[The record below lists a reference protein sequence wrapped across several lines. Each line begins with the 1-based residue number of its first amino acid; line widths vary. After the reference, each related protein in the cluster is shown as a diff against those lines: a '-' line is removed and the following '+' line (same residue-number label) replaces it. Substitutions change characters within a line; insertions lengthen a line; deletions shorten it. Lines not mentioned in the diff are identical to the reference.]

1 MEGID
6 LIKVKKLDLILMIFV
21 SILFV
26 LFSSISNAQEDKS
39 KTDVFFSLRNDDS
52 INVGQPIGSSLKEVP
67 KEEKKSAEKSE
78 QPVSEEIKEAPA
90 EEKQMIP
97 LRFEGKAEAL
107 PSQTQITS
115 DMERRKAGTALI
127 PSVELEVYRNL
138 SSANKEALTR
148 TKTDISQVR
157 QTIQPKQISQPRII
171 STSEAKIEKEI
182 ISTLPVEVLSSPT
195 IQTKK
200 KPDEKEKQGFSF
212 ASLSLSLRLGIIL
225 SGIATLIL
233 VIIVIYLLRQKDVS
247 LTELEEGMTPS
258 EDKNARYKS
267 LSRDIR
273 DLKIGYKEIEKT
285 VEDMDKKLN
294 LIGPLKGTTIDE
306 FTRKTSREVFKP
318 VENGVKDLQNT
329 CESLEKML
337 EEIDT
342 RLSPLD
348 ALKGLSIKELAQQT
362 SMEFYRP
369 LENEF
374 KKMNVS
380 YERMIGDFEDRL
392 DKKVDGIVKKNKDLE
407 KVMEE
412 IDGKITAIDSTVSL
426 LSQGEDVGILRGE
439 KKQPDT
445 SKIIDVKK
453 KKDRETLYNQI
464 YKMSDEGLSVDEI
477 AQRTK
482 MGKGEVRL
490 ILGLRKK

>member
-6 LIKVKKLDLILMIFV
+6 LIKIKKLDLILITFV
-21 SILFV
+21 LVLV
-26 LFSSISNAQEDKS
+26 LFSSISNAQENKS
-39 KTDVFFSLRNDDS
+39 KTDIFFSLRNDDS
-52 INVGQPIGSSLKEVP
+52 INVGRPVGSSPKEVS
-67 KEEKKSAEKSE
+67 KEEKRSVEKPE
-78 QPVSEEIKEAPA
+78 QPVSEEVKEAPT

-107 PSQTQITS
+107 PHQTQITS
-115 DMERRKAGTALI
+115 DMERRKIGTALI
-127 PSVELEVYRNL
+127 PSGELEIYRNL
-138 SSANKEALTR
+138 SSSNKGDLTR
-148 TKTDISQVR
+148 IKTDISQVI
-157 QTIQPKQISQPRII
+157 QTRQPKKISQPRVVA
-171 STSEAKIEKEI
+171 TPEVKIEKKI
-182 ISTLPVEVLSSPT
+182 IPTLPAAVPSSIT

-200 KPDEKEKQGFSF
+200 EPVEKEKQGFSF

-233 VIIVIYLLRQKDVS
+233 VIIVIYLLRQKEVS

-273 DLKIGYKEIEKT
+273 DLKVGYKEIEKT

-318 VENGVKDLQNT
+318 VENGVKDLQNA
-329 CESLEKML
+329 CENLEKML
-337 EEIDT
+337 EEVDT

-374 KKMNVS
+374 KKMNAS

-445 SKIIDVKK
+445 NKIIDVRK